1 MSRPMRFAG
10 SFYPGTEYEC
20 KEMIAEMEKDV
31 YKPNVN
37 FKNAVGGIVPHA
49 GWVFSGKI
57 SFSVFNAIKEFNKE
71 VDTFILFS
79 ANHSAYISKSA
90 IVSKGKWQTPF
101 GEIEIDENLAGKILK
116 EGKIYVEDNSN
127 AHANEHS
134 IEVQLP
140 FIKFL
145 FPNAK
150 IVTIMP
156 VISDD
161 AIKLGEIVGN
171 IVKKEKEERQ
181 KNIVIVGTS
190 DLTHYGLNYDF
201 TPKGCGTDALKW
213 VKEVNDKK
221 IINLMLNLEYD
232 KIIEES
238 NKNMNACGPGAI
250 SAIIAAAKILGS
262 KKGNLIKYATSYDV
276 FPQYG
281 MDSFVGY
288 AGVLF

>member
-1 MSRPMRFAG
+1 MRFAG

-20 KEMIAEMEKDV
+20 KEMIDEMKKDV

-57 SFSVFNAIKEFNKE
+57 SFSVFNAIKDLNKDI
-71 VDTFILFS
+71 DTFILFS

-90 IVSKGKWQTPF
+90 IMSKGIWQTPF
-101 GEIEIDENLAGKILK
+101 GEIEIDEILAGKILK
-116 EGKIYVEDNSN
+116 EGKIYVEDNPD

-150 IVTIMP
+150 IVPLMP
-156 VISDD
+156 VISND
-161 AIKLGEIVGN
+161 ASKLGEIVGN

-201 TPKGCGTDALKW
+201 TPKGFGTDALKW

-232 KIIEES
+232 KIIEEA

-250 SAIIAAAKILGS
+250 SATIAAVKILGS
-262 KKGNLIKYATSYDV
+262 KKGNLIRYATSYDV

-281 MDSFVGY
+281 MESFVGY